1 MTAFRPRA
9 LSSKEVSILHQTPTI
24 YFFFLIKKRF
34 LLFSLFFLAFAII
47 IFPCF
52 VPFSKAFSC
61 FSGSRV
67 MFFCLQV
74 NARKKETKLKIL
86 FWFGFSQLISTI
98 HHTAIIYLPNHY
110 CFGTLY
116 IFQDTYVEDMQS
128 KEGCLPR
135 AVRFFQSV
143 FWFFVI
149 LIRRKF
155 LKL

>member
-1 MTAFRPRA
+1 MLYSIITQFIIIYLVLIIRKSLWVLINDNNFIFKSTYIKKIELPHSELTWMTAFRPRA

-34 LLFSLFFLAFAII
+34 LLFSLFSAFAII

-74 NARKKETKLKIL
+74 NARKKETKLKSIVL
-86 FWFGFSQLISTI
+86 VWF
-98 HHTAIIYLPNHY
+98 
-110 CFGTLY
+110 
-116 IFQDTYVEDMQS
+116 
-128 KEGCLPR
+128 
-135 AVRFFQSV
+135 
-143 FWFFVI
+143 
-149 LIRRKF
+149 
-155 LKL
+155 

>member
-1 MTAFRPRA
+1 MLYSIITQFIIIYLVLIIRKSLWVLINDNNFIFKSTYIKKTELPNSELTWMTAFRPRA

-52 VPFSKAFSC
+52 VPFSKDFSC

-74 NARKKETKLKIL
+74 NARKKETKLKSIVL
-86 FWFGFSQLISTI
+86 VWF
-98 HHTAIIYLPNHY
+98 
-110 CFGTLY
+110 
-116 IFQDTYVEDMQS
+116 
-128 KEGCLPR
+128 
-135 AVRFFQSV
+135 
-143 FWFFVI
+143 
-149 LIRRKF
+149 
-155 LKL
+155 